1 MVLSALRG
9 VLRRYITVGDGATL
23 AISRCELA
31 GAFAVRFDGW
41 VSIRES
47 TLTASLVL
55 TGTSLD
61 GALATPGRF
70 PRRAAV

>member
-1 MVLSALRG
+1 MPPAAS
-9 VLRRYITVGDGATL
+9 
-23 AISRCELA
+23 SSMHA

-61 GALATPGRF
+61 GALATPGSC
-70 PRRAAV
+70 PWRATV